1 MGRGVY
7 DESIGKQAA
16 RRQFAGSLLQGLTL
30 PILVLL
36 LTLGATTGA
45 QAVTYIPFDAD
56 VSADGYSYG
65 FKNPSAYG
73 ITSHADFDQFYRA
86 SSSPLDDPS
95 LALLNVDRVSIVR
108 CARASDGCNSNHQ
121 VFDVTWDVTFNA
133 DILFTD
139 PSLAY
144 DVDLILVDSDFDPIF
159 DGNEVSV
166 DYDSGSLD
174 GSFLELRTARLARLD
189 LVNDYYFIDF
199 NLGSMMNGETKR
211 IGFTYQVNNP
221 LPDTNGNQVGVLF
234 PLIAPGAFTVFTVV
248 PEPGTATL
256 LGLGL
261 AALAVRR
268 NRA

>member
-1 MGRGVY
+1 MAMGCGVY

-65 FKNPSAYG
+65 FKNPGAYG
-73 ITSHADFDQFYRA
+73 ITSHADFDKFYQA

-95 LALLNVDRVSIVR
+95 VALLNVDRVSIVR

-133 DILFTD
+133 DILTD

-166 DYDSGSLD
+166 DYESGSLD
-174 GSFLELRTARLARLD
+174 GSFLELRTARLD
-189 LVNDYYFIDF
+189 LGAGYHFIDF

-221 LPDTNGNQVGVLF
+221 LPDANGNQVGVLF
-234 PLIAPGAFTVFTVV
+234 PLIAPGAFSTAFTVV